1 MIRGILYSLAAGMT
15 WGLVFVAPQ
24 LLPDFSPLALS
35 GARYLI
41 YGAVSALFCVAHRR
55 RIPALLN
62 RQHLAVLMGQA
73 LFANLVYYLL
83 LAYGVQWAGTALTA
97 LVIGLVPLCVT
108 LLGRKD
114 VGAVSLKRLKWP
126 MLLIFCGMILINI
139 DVFGASTTDKV
150 GHNWQK
156 PLGVLA
162 AVGALACWAAY
173 AVQNARYLQ
182 RYPELGSG
190 TWSCLF
196 GLSSGI
202 WALLLGGILFVVG
215 DETLF
220 YNRHAANLDWGY
232 FWTISAA
239 LALFSS
245 MIGNHLWNAASR
257 VLPLTLSGQL
267 IVFETIFA
275 LIYSYSLLQRW
286 PRPMEG
292 GAILLL
298 LTGVLWAIR
307 QHK

>member
-1 MIRGILYSLAAGMT
+1 MLRGILYSLAAGMT

-41 YGAVSALFCVAHRR
+41 YGGVSALFCVAHRR
-55 RIPALLN
+55 RIQKMLN
-62 RQHLAVLMGQA
+62 RQHVTVLMGQA
-73 LFANLVYYLL
+73 LIANLLYFFLL
-83 LAYGVQWAGTALTA
+83 SYGVQWAGTALTA
-97 LVIGLVPLCVT
+97 LVVGVVPLCVT

-114 VGAVSLKRLKWP
+114 VGALPLKHLKWP

-139 DVFGASTTDKV
+139 DVFGGSVGEKV
-150 GHNWQK
+150 GHSWQK

-162 AVGALACWAAY
+162 AIGALACWAAY
-173 AVQNARYLQ
+173 AVHNSRYLQ

-196 GLSSGI
+196 GLSSGLWVLI
-202 WALLLGGILFVVG
+202 LGGIYSIFG
-215 DETLF
+215 DTSLLYKGLAGE
-220 YNRHAANLDWGY
+220 ADWGY

-275 LIYSYSLLQRW
+275 LIYSYALLQRW
-286 PRPMEG
+286 PRPLEF
-292 GAILLL
+292 GAIFLLI
-298 LTGVLWAIR
+298 TGVLWAIR